1 MFFLIAGTFAYIIPL
16 GIEFIVAPQ
25 IEAGQLTLIVATV
38 PVFTLIIIFSFRLID
53 VTLKLFLGTFFG
65 LIGLLILLID
75 NQNEIELK
83 LSIWTLLAFIVPIS
97 YSFDS
102 LFMEKFWP
110 RKLNSIQMA
119 FGECLIVLVLIFII
133 ALFMNLPSS
142 DYIKYCYSS
151 TFWILT
157 LVTFFEVALF
167 FYILNRLG
175 AIFIAFSSY
184 LVMPAGF
191 FWGYLIFGETFT
203 LLKFICTL
211 LIITAVFLIGNQKYK
226 IKNTPIE

>member
-16 GIEFIVAPQ
+16 GIEFIVAPR

-102 LFMEKFWP
+102 LFME
-110 RKLNSIQMA
+110 N
-119 FGECLIVLVLIFII
+119 FGQGNLIPFKWLLV
-133 ALFMNLPSS
+133 N
-142 DYIKYCYSS
+142 
-151 TFWILT
+151 
-157 LVTFFEVALF
+157 V
-167 FYILNRLG
+167 
-175 AIFIAFSSY
+175 
-184 LVMPAGF
+184 
-191 FWGYLIFGETFT
+191 
-203 LLKFICTL
+203 
-211 LIITAVFLIGNQKYK
+211 
-226 IKNTPIE
+226 